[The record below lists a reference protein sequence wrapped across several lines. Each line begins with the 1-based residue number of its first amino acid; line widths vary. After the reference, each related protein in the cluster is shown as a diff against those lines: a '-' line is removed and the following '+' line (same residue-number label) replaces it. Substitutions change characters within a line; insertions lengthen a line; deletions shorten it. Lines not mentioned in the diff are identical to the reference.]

1 MNDISIRLAREND
14 ADEIESVIQ
23 RWWRIDRRPERVQ
36 IIRAVLQK
44 DGHEIIVAELEGAIV
59 GILHLVVH
67 PDVMFADQYSHI
79 VLLLVDRDHRRRG
92 IGLKLLEKAMKRA
105 KEQGAAEIHVDT
117 AEKEAEQLF
126 RKLGFEDD
134 GVMLAR
140 PL

>member
-1 MNDISIRLAREND
+1 MNDISIRLAGEND

-23 RWWRIDRRPERVQ
+23 RWWRTERRRERVQ

-44 DGHEIIVAELEGAIV
+44 EGHEIIVAELEGMIV
-59 GILHLVVH
+59 GILHLVVR

-79 VLLLVDRDHRRRG
+79 ALLLVDKDHRRKG
-92 IGLKLLEKAMKRA
+92 VGLKLLEKAMERA

-117 AEKEAEQLF
+117 MEKEAEQLF

-140 PL
+140 PI